1 MEAPPLLRPGN
12 IVFDTPDPERLSE
25 FWTAL
30 TGYVSR
36 PLFGEYLGLCDPTG
50 RGPNLTFQRTEAP
63 VATVT
68 RCHVD
73 FYAND
78 PEAVAERAVAL
89 GARIVRRVT
98 EGDVSWV
105 VVCDPDGN
113 HFCIVAAVGPD
124 RST

>member
-1 MEAPPLLRPGN
+1 MREPPLLRPGN
-12 IVFDTPDPERLSE
+12 IVFDTLEPERLFE

-36 PLFGEYLGLCDPTG
+36 PLFGAYLGLRDPTG
-50 RGPNLTFQRTEAP
+50 QGPNLTFQRADTPEAS
-63 VATVT
+63 VS

-78 PEAVAERAVAL
+78 PDAAAARAVAL
-89 GARIVRRVT
+89 GARILRRVT

-105 VVCDPDGN
+105 VLCDPDGN
-113 HFCIVAAVGPD
+113 RFCIVAAVGSD
-124 RST
+124 RSP